1 VIDPSQGCGNANL
14 VETLCFGAVA
24 MGADGLLI
32 EVHPDPTRAW
42 SDGAQQVT
50 LEAFEKLTKNL
61 LPFLHA
67 AGRE

>member
-1 VIDPSQGCGNANL
+1 
-14 VETLCFGAVA
+14 

-42 SDGAQQVT
+42 SDGAQQVD
-50 LEAFEKLTKNL
+50 LEGFERLSQNL